1 MTLFGRKKKLLA
13 VVVAIVSVVIAIEY
27 LFLYNMVHKRPFAEK
42 DEFEVSFK
50 QPRQVEHSD
59 PQVLSSEP
67 FFSEALISDGSGEGR
82 FTNTNINSDE
92 KHANAFDTEH
102 PGHADDFEINVPG
115 CIANSSQ
122 VTCSASEAVSWPE
135 EPLHITS
142 FGECFNPERPMR
154 IISHLEDIYSILLQ
168 YPPRKPVLVGPTYQV
183 DIPEWE
189 DAMVA
194 RNICY
199 DTDVSET
206 AAGRYENELM
216 GTCIIPMPALESSV
230 SYDKVGRGRTD
241 CNCEDK
247 DSIRCVRQHILEA
260 REELRESLGHERFIE
275 LGFCEMGEVVADKW
289 SEEEEQ
295 LFHKVVFS
303 NPVSM
308 GKNFWKDL
316 ASVFPYRTKMD
327 IVSYYFNVFMLWK
340 RSVQNRC
347 ESVSIDSDNDEWQGT
362 DDSGNNDVFSDE
374 DEDSVVES
382 PVCQGDF
389 PYHQNQESGLCVCDE
404 DAADETCDNHS
415 IYFDSAADNIKVSET
430 YSGKLS
436 SNQGP
441 MAQLHENN
449 LKDEQAKHKKLEV
462 QDDSCTSSD
471 TGAASQETPV
481 TADNSDQ
488 RQGNPNWLNN
498 GGSHGYV
505 SEPCDTKVWDSGYTT
520 TCQNTKMDFLP
531 TCSMIEE
538 VFGDGS

>member
-1 MTLFGRKKKLLA
+1 MRT
-13 VVVAIVSVVIAIEY
+13 
-27 LFLYNMVHKRPFAEK
+27 
-42 DEFEVSFK
+42 
-50 QPRQVEHSD
+50 
-59 PQVLSSEP
+59 
-67 FFSEALISDGSGEGR
+67 ISR
-82 FTNTNINSDE
+82 
-92 KHANAFDTEH
+92 
-102 PGHADDFEINVPG
+102 
-115 CIANSSQ
+115 
-122 VTCSASEAVSWPE
+122 
-135 EPLHITS
+135 
-142 FGECFNPERPMR
+142 
-154 IISHLEDIYSILLQ
+154 LEDIYSILLQ
-168 YPPRKPVLVGPTYQV
+168 YPPRKPVLVGPHYQA

-189 DAMVA
+189 DSLVA
-194 RNICY
+194 RNTCH
-199 DTDVSET
+199 DTDVSAT
-206 AAGRYENELM
+206 AAGIYENELM

-230 SYDKVGRGRTD
+230 SDDKVGRGRSD

-247 DSIRCVRQHILEA
+247 DSVRCARQHILEA

-295 LFHKVVFS
+295 LFLKVVFS

-347 ESVSIDSDNDEWQGT
+347 ESGSIDSDNDEWQGT
-362 DDSGNNDVFSDE
+362 DDSGNNEVFSDE

-389 PYHQNQESGLCVCDE
+389 PHHQNLESGLCVCDE
-404 DAADETCDNHS
+404 DVADETCHNHS
-415 IYFDSAADNIKVSET
+415 IDFDSAADNIKVSET
-430 YSGKLS
+430 YSGKLF

-441 MAQLHENN
+441 ILQVHENN
-449 LKDEQAKHKKLEV
+449 LKDEQAKHEKLEV

-471 TGAASQETPV
+471 TGPASQETPV
-481 TADNSDQ
+481 TADHGDQ
-488 RQGNPNWLNN
+488 RQGNPNGLNN

-505 SEPCDTKVWDSGYTT
+505 SEPSDTKVWDSGYTT
-520 TCQNTKMDFLP
+520 TCQKTKMDFLP

-538 VFGDGS
+538 VFGNGS